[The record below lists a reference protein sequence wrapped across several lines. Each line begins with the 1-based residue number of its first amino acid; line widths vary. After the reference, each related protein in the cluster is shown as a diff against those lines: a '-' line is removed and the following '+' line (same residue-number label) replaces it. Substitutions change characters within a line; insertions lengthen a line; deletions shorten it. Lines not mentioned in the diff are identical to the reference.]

1 MCGDGANDCGV
12 SQTHLIIKLFILFIY
27 FYLLQSRKDTKNS
40 NYYWNDFLLQFV
52 HYQEKSSSKKQF
64 LNITLFNID
73 FLACCYDAF
82 FVSVCLCVYIYVC
95 M

>member
-1 MCGDGANDCGV
+1 M
-12 SQTHLIIKLFILFIY
+12 T
-27 FYLLQSRKDTKNS
+27 
-40 NYYWNDFLLQFV
+40 FLLQFV

-95 M
+95 SCDGYVSFLHIFGAM